1 MDHPLIFQIIKV
13 LFLYFADM
21 FTKYTQ
27 FVIRVQKLLKGD
39 SIIVMLLIVITLFSA
54 DRTVVEQKEKVNTVA
69 MPRFLGRWGGEGA
82 LNDHFKNFSP
92 NRIHSWPRGW

>member
-1 MDHPLIFQIIKV
+1 MNHPLIFQLIKSTCI
-13 LFLYFADM
+13 FLYFVDM

-54 DRTVVEQKEKVNTVA
+54 DRTVVGQKEKVSTW
-69 MPRFLGRWGGEGA
+69 WG
-82 LNDHFKNFSP
+82 NDFSD
-92 NRIHSWPRGW
+92 GGGVC

>member
-1 MDHPLIFQIIKV
+1 MNHPLMFQLIKSTCI
-13 LFLYFADM
+13 FLYFVDM

-54 DRTVVEQKEKVNTVA
+54 DRTVVGQKEKVSA
-69 MPRFLGRWGGEGA
+69 WWGNDFSDGEGGG
-82 LNDHFKNFSP
+82 S
-92 NRIHSWPRGW
+92 